1 MFEEFKRIIR
11 KGGLMVMLTAETG
24 MMSELA
30 RRGVLRAEKILR
42 VSILG
47 ASASVYVCRAT

>member
-1 MFEEFKRIIR
+1 MFEEFKRVIR
-11 KGGLMVMLTAETG
+11 KGGLIVMLTAETG
-24 MMSELA
+24 LMSELA

-47 ASASVYVCRAT
+47 APAAVYVCRH